1 MMPDGYRC
9 ARILNVELE
18 KPKKKSSVAAALLVK
33 MSRFPDHLDPIP
45 YNQLLHMF
53 QQLYGSMLDTV
64 QLLTKD
70 LLRIEDLDA
79 VSCRATICRFD
90 KRDTWRVYKSRPG
103 VQDHF
108 FCAPHIEVTL
118 PYFPTRAATKEVI
131 AAIMDSYGTLGK
143 HMQPAFKFKT
153 RTYSWKFEPGT
164 VYESVDAEHFIA
176 NPVTHG
182 PDDNDDDDDISQEE
196 EHQQG
201 EQPQRKA
208 ITYPDQ
214 PKKGGFE
221 TNTRNRLRK
230 LDDIKDEL
238 RFGPNKDQCRE
249 TVKTL
254 LANEFLLDPRRITV
268 WFWVKEVQIHDGKWY
283 PWGSLDNT
291 YGLTIASQE
300 VVQYDHEDAKR
311 SARRGSKSGRASKDK
326 EPREIA
332 PTVRVVLPVE
342 RTKFAKDEENVK
354 GLKEC
359 VQSIRSQM
367 TAISTCHSRAAF
379 CISWKKERREFA
391 DWIVPQVV
399 YKPTGD
405 GDNFVLED
413 TAASQR

>member
-18 KPKKKSSVAAALLVK
+18 KPKKKSSAAAALLVK
-33 MSRFPDHLDPIP
+33 VSRFPEHLDPIP

-53 QQLYGSMLDTV
+53 QHLYGSMLDTV
-64 QLLTKD
+64 QLLTRD
-70 LLRIEDLDA
+70 LLRIEDLNA
-79 VSCRATICRFD
+79 VSCKATICRFD
-90 KRDTWRVYKSRPG
+90 KRDTWRVYKSRAAA
-103 VQDHF
+103 QDHF

-118 PYFPTRAATKEVI
+118 PYFPTRAATREVI

-143 HMQPAFKFKT
+143 HMQPAFKFRT
-153 RTYSWKFEPGT
+153 RTYSWKFEPRT

-176 NPVTHG
+176 NPVT
-182 PDDNDDDDDISQEE
+182 NEQDDDEEDDISQEE
-196 EHQQG
+196 EHQG

-214 PKKGGFE
+214 TEEEGFE
-221 TNTRNRLRK
+221 TNSGRRLRK

-238 RFGPNKDQCRE
+238 RFGPNKDQCSE
-249 TVKTL
+249 TVKTM
-254 LANEFLLDPRRITV
+254 LANEFRLDPRRITV
-268 WFWVKEVQIHDGKWY
+268 WFWIKEVQLHDDKWY

-291 YGLTIASQE
+291 YGLTIVSQE
-300 VVQYDHEDAKR
+300 VVQYNQEDAKR
-311 SARRGSKSGRASKDK
+311 SAKRASKSGRAAKDK

-332 PTVRVVLPVE
+332 PTVRVILPVE
-342 RTKFAKDEENVK
+342 RTKFAKDDENVK

-367 TAISTCHSRAAF
+367 TGISTCHSRAAF

-405 GDNFVLED
+405 GDSYILEN
-413 TAASQR
+413 TAACQR